1 MIYDNA
7 SAHTFKDVMKF
18 AKEGFEEKKTADYI
32 PKNHH
37 PLVANTTFAT
47 QPLDCGINK
56 CFKSIYRRKAL
67 DWKNK

>member
-1 MIYDNA
+1 
-7 SAHTFKDVMKF
+7 MKF
-18 AKEGFEEKKTADYI
+18 AKEWFEEKEAVDYI